1 MNRITIRGSILGGR
15 KDPFICAP
23 KPKML
28 RETGFVSLTD
38 GGILM
43 RKHWAAAI
51 AACIAICSVDFVR
64 AQGPDWGKNEY
75 LTACQPCHGKDG
87 KGDGSTASHLAR
99 RPADLTKL
107 SESTVACF
115 HSCEFSR

>member
-1 MNRITIRGSILGGR
+1 
-15 KDPFICAP
+15 
-23 KPKML
+23 
-28 RETGFVSLTD
+28 
-38 GGILM
+38 M

-99 RPADLTKL
+99 AAGRSDEAVGIKRRRVSIRASFRDDRWPPRCRDAW
-107 SESTVACF
+107 SEGDAGMGGPLQT
-115 HSCEFSR
+115 